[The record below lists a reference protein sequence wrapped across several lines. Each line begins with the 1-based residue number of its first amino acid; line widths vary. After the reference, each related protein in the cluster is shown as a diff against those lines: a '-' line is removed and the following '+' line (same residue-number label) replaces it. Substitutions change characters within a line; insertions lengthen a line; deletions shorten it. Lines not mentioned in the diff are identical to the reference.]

1 MSQPNKRKLH
11 KLTKGN
17 ITERHCQAKGGAI
30 ALQTKMSLPSKRKR
44 NRLTEGHIIARKTFL
59 HDNGEGHS
67 LTVRELRHCQS
78 KSNITYTHGK
88 SQGQAKKNAA
98 AWHRE
103 TSLPDTEKSHC
114 LTKEKVTV
122 MQRQLVPSK
131 REHRCL
137 AMGNI
142 TAWYRET

>member
-30 ALQTKMSLPSKRKR
+30 AVQTKMSLPSERKR

-59 HDNGEGHS
+59 HDNGGPS
-67 LTVRELRHCQS
+67 LTVRELRHCQT

-98 AWHRE
+98 A
-103 TSLPDTEKSHC
+103 
-114 LTKEKVTV
+114 
-122 MQRQLVPSK
+122 
-131 REHRCL
+131 
-137 AMGNI
+137 
-142 TAWYRET
+142 